1 MKKYSVIVT
10 ERSVVSFEVDAPNK
24 QKVKELI
31 FKFYNG
37 FDEDTEDDLKEEML
51 EDLSVDFLDWKI
63 DDIQVVK

>member
-1 MKKYSVIVT
+1 MKKYNIIVT

-24 QKVKELI
+24 KKAKELI

-37 FDEDTEDDLKEEML
+37 FDEDIEDDLKEDML

-63 DDIQVVK
+63 NEIEVVK